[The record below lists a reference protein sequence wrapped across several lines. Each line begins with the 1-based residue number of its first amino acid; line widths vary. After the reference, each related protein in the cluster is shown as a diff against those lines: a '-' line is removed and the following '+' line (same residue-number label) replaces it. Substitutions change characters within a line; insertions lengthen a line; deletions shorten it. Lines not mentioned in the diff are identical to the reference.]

1 YPNSNQGLVPD
12 GKPANEFGLSN
23 KPANK

>member
-1 YPNSNQGLVPD
+1 YPNSNQGPVPD
-12 GKPANEFGLSN
+12 GKPANEFGLGN